1 MARMPRM
8 SKKEKL
14 TLLADIEDGY
24 RPFDKHALNLLRS
37 LLEDSDAE
45 VRAEAIAC
53 LWNDPDPKWI
63 DLLMHK
69 ANEDVHSEVRAHAI
83 SALGRY
89 VFEGEAA
96 TYEDWDGHET
106 AISPEDYV
114 RVSDFL
120 FRIAQ
125 DPEEALE
132 ARRYAIEALAFR
144 SDDPDVLDLIE
155 WAYEHRDRR
164 LKVSALFA
172 MARNGD
178 PKWTEYILAEL
189 HSHDSE
195 IQYEAVRAAGE
206 LGLHEATDSL
216 IEIARGKG
224 IRKPLRL
231 LAIYALG
238 ETGDERAYPVLDRFT
253 RSRDRDVREVAREAI
268 EEWFAVSAM
277 EQMVD
282 EQVDDYYDEDNPLS
296 ASIDVDSLP
305 DIWADPIGTF
315 SRN

>member
-1 MARMPRM
+1 MTRMPRM

-24 RPFDKHALNLLRS
+24 RPFDKHALTLLRS
-37 LLEDSDAE
+37 LLDDTDAE

-63 DLLMHK
+63 EVLMKK
-69 ANEDVHSEVRAHAI
+69 AAEDIHADVRAHAI

-96 TYEDWDGHET
+96 TYEDWDGHDT
-106 AISPEDYV
+106 IISPEDYV

-144 SDDPDVLDLIE
+144 ADDPDVLDLIE
-155 WAYEHRDRR
+155 WAYQHRDRR

-189 HSHDSE
+189 RSPDPE
-195 IQYEAVRAAGE
+195 IQYEAVRASGE
-206 LGLHEATDSL
+206 LGLHEATDAL
-216 IEIARGKG
+216 IEIARGKTV
-224 IRKPLRL
+224 RKPLRL

-238 ETGDERAYPVLDRFT
+238 ETGDESAYPVLDRFT
-253 RSRDRDVREVAREAI
+253 HSRDRDIREVAREAL
-268 EEWFAVSAM
+268 EEWFTVSAM
-277 EQMVD
+277 EQMVED
-282 EQVDDYYDEDNPLS
+282 ELDDYDDDPMAPAAE
-296 ASIDVDSLP
+296 IEGLP

>member
-1 MARMPRM
+1 MARTARM

-14 TLLADIEDGY
+14 TLLADLEDGY
-24 RPFDKHALNLLRS
+24 RPFDKHALSLLRS
-37 LLEDSDAE
+37 LLDDSDAQ

-63 DLLMHK
+63 ELLMRK
-69 ANEDVHSEVRAHAI
+69 ASEDPHGEVRAHAI

-96 TYEDWDGHET
+96 SYEDWDGHEIAIT
-106 AISPEDYV
+106 ADEYA
-114 RVSDFL
+114 RVSNFL
-120 FRIAQ
+120 FGIAQ

-144 SDDPDVLDLIE
+144 ADDPDVLDLIE
-155 WAYEHRDRR
+155 WSYHHRDRR
-164 LKVSALFA
+164 LKISAIFS

-178 PKWTEYILAEL
+178 PRWTEYILEEL
-189 HSHDSE
+189 HSKDAE

-206 LGLHEATDSL
+206 LGLQEATETL
-216 IEIARGKG
+216 TEIARNRNM
-224 IRKPLRL
+224 RKSLRL

-238 ETGDERAYPVLDRFT
+238 ETGDEKAYPVLDRLT
-253 RSRDRDVREVAREAI
+253 HSRDRDIREVAREALD
-268 EEWFAVSAM
+268 EWFAITAM
-277 EQMVD
+277 EQMAD
-282 EQVDDYYDEDNPLS
+282 DSFDDYDDENPLEGV
-296 ASIDVDSLP
+296 IETDGMP

-315 SRN
+315 SKN

>member
-1 MARMPRM
+1 M
-8 SKKEKL
+8 
-14 TLLADIEDGY
+14 
-24 RPFDKHALNLLRS
+24 
-37 LLEDSDAE
+37 
-45 VRAEAIAC
+45 
-53 LWNDPDPKWI
+53 
-63 DLLMHK
+63 
-69 ANEDVHSEVRAHAI
+69 RAHAI

-96 TYEDWDGHET
+96 TYEDWDGHDAE
-106 AISPEDYV
+106 ISPEDYV

-144 SDDPDVLDLIE
+144 TDDPDVLDLIE
-155 WAYEHRDRR
+155 WAFQHRDRR

-178 PKWTEYILAEL
+178 PKWTDYILTEL
-189 HSHDSE
+189 RSPDPE
-195 IQYEAVRAAGE
+195 IQYEAVRASGE
-206 LGLHEATDSL
+206 LGLHEATDAL
-216 IEIARGKG
+216 IEIARSKG

-238 ETGDERAYPVLDRFT
+238 ETGDERAYPVLDRFSH
-253 RSRDRDVREVAREAI
+253 SRDRDVREVAREAM
-268 EEWFAVSAM
+268 EEWFTISAM
-277 EQMVD
+277 EQMVED
-282 EQVDDYYDEDNPLS
+282 EVDDYDDENPF
-296 ASIDVDSLP
+296 APTVEIEGLP
-305 DIWADPIGTF
+305 DIWADSIGTF

>member
-1 MARMPRM
+1 MPRMPRM

-24 RPFDKHALNLLRS
+24 RPFDKHALTLLRS
-37 LLEDSDAE
+37 LLDDADAQ

-63 DLLMHK
+63 QVLMGK
-69 ANEDVHSEVRAHAI
+69 ATDDPHAEVRAHAI

-96 TYEDWDGHET
+96 TYEDWDGHAMT
-106 AISPEDYV
+106 ITPEDYV

-155 WAYEHRDRR
+155 WSYQHHDRR
-164 LKVSALFA
+164 LKVSAIFA

-178 PKWTEYILAEL
+178 PKWTDYILAEL
-189 HSHDSE
+189 HSQDSE

-206 LGLHEATDSL
+206 LGLHEATEIL

-224 IRKPLRL
+224 VRKPLRL

-253 RSRDRDVREVAREAI
+253 HSRDRDIREVAREAV
-268 EEWFAVSAM
+268 EEWLAISAM
-277 EQMVD
+277 EQMAD
-282 EQVDDYYDEDNPLS
+282 QELDDYEEQNPFGS
-296 ASIDVDSLP
+296 AIQIDGLP

>member
-1 MARMPRM
+1 MPSRPRM

-24 RPFDKHALNLLRS
+24 RPFDKHALTLLRS
-37 LLEDSDAE
+37 LLDDADAE

-63 DLLMHK
+63 DVLMHK
-69 ANEDVHSEVRAHAI
+69 ATEDIHADVRAHAV

-96 TYEDWDGHET
+96 TYEDWDGHAT
-106 AISPEDYV
+106 AISPADYA

-125 DPEEALE
+125 DPEEPLE
-132 ARRYAIEALAFR
+132 TRRYAIEALAFR
-144 SDDPDVLDLIE
+144 SEDADVLDLIE
-155 WAYEHRDRR
+155 WAYQHRDRR
-164 LKVSALFA
+164 LKVSALFS

-178 PKWTEYILAEL
+178 PKWTDHILTEL
-189 HSHDSE
+189 QSE
-195 IQYEAVRAAGE
+195 DPELQYEAVRAAGE
-206 LGLHEATDSL
+206 LGLHEATDAL
-216 IEIARGKG
+216 IEIARAKG

-253 RSRDRDVREVAREAI
+253 HSRDRDIREVAREAL

-277 EQMVD
+277 EQMAEDTLD
-282 EQVDDYYDEDNPLS
+282 EYDDDNPFGPTVQ
-296 ASIDVDSLP
+296 IDSLP
-305 DIWADPIGTF
+305 DIWVDPLETF

>member
-1 MARMPRM
+1 MARTPRM

-24 RPFDKHALNLLRS
+24 RPFDKHALTLLRS
-37 LLEDSDAE
+37 LLDDTDAE

-63 DLLMHK
+63 AVLMKK
-69 ANEDVHSEVRAHAI
+69 ATEDVHADVRAHAI

-96 TYEDWDGHET
+96 SYEDWDGHEI
-106 AISPEDYV
+106 AITPEDYV
-114 RVSDFL
+114 RVSEFL

-144 SDDPDVLDLIE
+144 TDDPEVLDLIE
-155 WAYEHRDRR
+155 WAYQHRDRR

-178 PKWTEYILAEL
+178 PKWTDYILTEL
-189 HSHDSE
+189 RSEDPE

-206 LGLHEATDSL
+206 LGLHEATDLL
-216 IEIARGKG
+216 IEIAKSKG
-224 IRKPLRL
+224 VRKPLRL

-253 RSRDRDVREVAREAI
+253 HSRDRDVREVAREAI
-268 EEWFAVSAM
+268 EEWFAVSAI
-277 EQMVD
+277 EQMAD
-282 EQVDDYYDEDNPLS
+282 ETLEGDDEESPYSQALQFDG
-296 ASIDVDSLP
+296 LP
-305 DIWADPIGTF
+305 DIWADPTGTF
-315 SRN
+315 SKN

>member
-14 TLLADIEDGY
+14 TLLADLEDGY
-24 RPFDKHALNLLRS
+24 RPFDKHALTLLRS
-37 LLEDSDAE
+37 LLDDSDAQ

-63 DLLMHK
+63 DLLMRK
-69 ANEDVHSEVRAHAI
+69 ATEDPHAEVRAHAI

-96 TYEDWDGHET
+96 SFDDWDGHEITIT
-106 AISPEDYV
+106 ADEYA

-120 FRIAQ
+120 FSIAQ

-144 SDDPDVLDLIE
+144 AEDPDVLDLIE
-155 WAYEHRDRR
+155 WSYQHRDRR
-164 LKVSALFA
+164 LKISGIFS

-178 PKWTEYILAEL
+178 PRWTEYILTEL
-189 HSHDSE
+189 QSKDPE

-206 LGLHEATDSL
+206 LGLQEATETLVD
-216 IEIARGKG
+216 IARNRTM
-224 IRKPLRL
+224 RKSLRL

-238 ETGDERAYPVLDRFT
+238 ETGDERAYAVLDRLT
-253 RSRDRDVREVAREAI
+253 HSRDRDIREVAREALD
-268 EEWFAVSAM
+268 EWFAVSAM
-277 EQMVD
+277 EQMADDSFDDVD
-282 EQVDDYYDEDNPLS
+282 ENPLEGV
-296 ASIDVDSLP
+296 IETDGMP

>member
-1 MARMPRM
+1 MTRMPRM

-24 RPFDKHALNLLRS
+24 RPFDKHALTLLRS
-37 LLEDSDAE
+37 LLDDADAQ

-69 ANEDVHSEVRAHAI
+69 ATEDPHAEVRAHAI

-96 TYEDWDGHET
+96 SYEDWDGH
-106 AISPEDYV
+106 AIQITPEDYT

-155 WAYEHRDRR
+155 WAFHHRDRR
-164 LKVSALFA
+164 LKVSAIFA

-178 PKWTEYILAEL
+178 PKWTDYILIEL
-189 HSHDSE
+189 RSPDTE

-206 LGLHEATDSL
+206 LGLHEATELL
-216 IEIARGKG
+216 IEIARSKNV
-224 IRKPLRL
+224 RKPLRL

-253 RSRDRDVREVAREAI
+253 HSRDRDIREVAREAI
-268 EEWFAVSAM
+268 EEWLAISAM
-277 EQMVD
+277 EQMADD
-282 EQVDDYYDEDNPLS
+282 ELQDYPDDNPFGS
-296 ASIDVDSLP
+296 TIPVDGLP